1 MGMDVIGIAPQIVGE
16 KPERP
21 DNWEELTEYQQ
32 DMYYNSMDLWK
43 SNNPGVYF
51 RASAWSWR
59 PIHAVC
65 HFAINITG
73 LPFDTKH
80 WGDNSGYGLK
90 TQEECD
96 MLADAIGVY
105 LTLNNA
111 NMHDQDD
118 RIYLCLGSWCTSA
131 GEMISEATR
140 NELNETYPSGTI
152 LYTGVVAN
160 NGTLAFSSH
169 SCPLYHIQNFVTFLR
184 KCGGF
189 EIW

>member
-1 MGMDVIGIAPQIVGE
+1 MGMDVYGKAPQTIGE

-21 DNWEELTEYQQ
+21 ENWDSLTEYDK
-32 DMYYNSMDLWK
+32 DMYFNDVNLWESK
-43 SNNPGVYF
+43 NPGVYF
-51 RASAWSWR
+51 RANCWSWR

-65 HFAINITG
+65 DFAIDITK
-73 LPFDTKH
+73 LPFNTEG
-80 WGDNSGYGLK
+80 WGENSGFGLK

-111 NMHDQDD
+111 NMHDMDD
-118 RIYLCLGSWCTSA
+118 TMYLCLGSWSTAS
-131 GEMISEATR
+131 GHFIGTLEE
-140 NELNETYPSGTI
+140 ELNETYPPGTI
-152 LYTGVVAN
+152 LYRGVVTKD
-160 NGTLAFSSH
+160 GTLAYPAH

>member
-1 MGMDVIGIAPQIVGE
+1 MGMDVHGIAPQTIGD

-21 DNWEELTEYQQ
+21 ENWDSLTEYEQ
-32 DMYYNSMDLWK
+32 DMYYNELNSWE

-51 RASAWSWR
+51 RASYWSWR
-59 PIHAVC
+59 PIYVIC
-65 HFAINITG
+65 NIAIDITK
-73 LPFDTKH
+73 LPFDTNCWDSNDGK
-80 WGDNSGYGLK
+80 GLK
-90 TQEECD
+90 NQEECD
-96 MLADAIGVY
+96 MLADAIEVY

-118 RIYLCLGSWCTSA
+118 RIYLCLGSWTTA
-131 GEMISEATR
+131 NGHFMPKDLED
-140 NELNETYPSGTI
+140 ELNETYKQGTI
-152 LYTGVVAN
+152 LYRGVVTKD
-160 NGTLAFSSH
+160 GTLAYPAH